1 MKKMNDRD
9 DFFDDLIGDVDEEDS
24 DSATEIDAFD
34 EDEDEDEDYD
44 DDSEVRT
51 VVMSKNGMIALL
63 SLKISPAGGQ
73 IVRVDPRQTIPSAQS
88 YEDSDAA
95 AHWFKRSLAT
105 SRKNGWNV
113 DYDGEPLYG

>member
-1 MKKMNDRD
+1 MNDQN
-9 DFFDDLIGDVDEEDS
+9 DFFDDVIGDLDEEDS
-24 DSATEIDAFD
+24 DLATEVDEFD

-73 IVRVDPRQTIPSAQS
+73 IVRVDPRRAAPSAQS